1 MFVPGEYF
9 SPEGIPTGS
18 PTTSATTPSS
28 TTSSLTGIPTQ
39 TTVVVSPGT
48 QSGLSTGGIAGIAI
62 GAATIAVLAGALFY
76 VYGRQR
82 TMKEVLQ
89 NSQNGPGFTGRG
101 SYLSGLTNPMSQ

>member
-76 VYGRQR
+76 LYGRQR